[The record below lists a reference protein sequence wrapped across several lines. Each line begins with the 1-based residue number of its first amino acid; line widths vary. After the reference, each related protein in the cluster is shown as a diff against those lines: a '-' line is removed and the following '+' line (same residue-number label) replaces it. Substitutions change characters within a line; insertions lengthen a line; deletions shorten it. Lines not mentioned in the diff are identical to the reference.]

1 MIQTHYTSYYD
12 CVEYVEKK
20 LRKDYG
26 GGTNQWTWFED
37 LSWNYRIDKDRRLMR
52 SFIYVRNID
61 VVTGW
66 IGARIWNMVLRIIT

>member
-1 MIQTHYTSYYD
+1 
-12 CVEYVEKK
+12 
-20 LRKDYG
+20 
-26 GGTNQWTWFED
+26 
-37 LSWNYRIDKDRRLMR
+37 MR

>member
-1 MIQTHYTSYYD
+1 MIQTHYTSYY
-12 CVEYVEKK
+12 VEYVEKK

-26 GGTNQWTWFED
+26 VGTNQWTWFED
-37 LSWNYRIDKDRRLMR
+37 LSRNYGIDKDRRLMR
-52 SFIYVRNID
+52 CFIYVRNID